1 MLTQQRKKMA
11 RKKVKPIRKKKTLTV
26 AQKEAQRIRL
36 EKMRAKKKPPEYKNV
51 HPYVLSLDD
60 EEPYSLK
67 NVKVWIKH
75 NKELITMLN
84 ARARNRD
91 MSPKDKQQALTQ
103 ADDKKA
109 YIRYI
114 EHYIK
119 SGDWIGM
126 FSGQNE
132 MKKVIPKVVAMAY
145 YPDGTPKR
153 TVGYWYPDIK
163 TVWTNEMESGD
174 VVVDMV
180 NRHRS
185 VKAIHAKTDKQF
197 TANL

>member
-1 MLTQQRKKMA
+1 MA
-11 RKKVKPIRKKKTLTV
+11 RKKIKPIRKKKTLTA

-36 EKMRAKKKPPEYKNV
+36 EKMRAKKKVPEYKNV
-51 HPYVLSLDD
+51 HKYVLGLDD

-67 NVKVWIKH
+67 NVKIWIKH

-84 ARARNRD
+84 ARARNREI
-91 MSPKDKQQALTQ
+91 SPKDKQQALIQ

-119 SGDWIGM
+119 TGDWIGM

-153 TVGYWYPDIK
+153 TVGYWYPDIES
-163 TVWTNEMESGD
+163 VWTKEMESGD
-174 VVVDMV
+174 IDGTIK
-180 NRHRS
+180 RHRS

-197 TANL
+197 TTQELTN

>member
-1 MLTQQRKKMA
+1 MAMRNKMKK
-11 RKKVKPIRKKKTLTV
+11 IRKKRELTA

-51 HPYVLSLDD
+51 SKYVLSLDD

-75 NKELITMLN
+75 NKELISMLQ
-84 ARARNRD
+84 ARARNKE

-119 SGDWIGM
+119 TGDWVGL
-126 FSGQNE
+126 FSGQE
-132 MKKVIPKVVAMAY
+132 ETKKVIPKCVAMAY

-153 TVGYWYPDIK
+153 SVGVFYPDIR
-163 TVWTNEMESGD
+163 TVWTKEMESGD
-174 VVVDMV
+174 VVMDMIK
-180 NRHRS
+180 RHRS

-197 TANL
+197 TVNL

>member
-1 MLTQQRKKMA
+1 MAMRNKMKKM
-11 RKKVKPIRKKKTLTV
+11 RKTKVLTA

-36 EKMRAKKKPPEYKNV
+36 EKMRAKKKAPEYKNV
-51 HPYVLSLDD
+51 SKYVLSLGD

-84 ARARNRD
+84 ARARAREV
-91 MSPKDKQQALTQ
+91 SPKDKQQALTQ

-119 SGDWIGM
+119 TGDWIGM

-132 MKKVIPKVVAMAY
+132 MKKVVPKCVAMAY

-153 TVGYWYPDIK
+153 TVGVFYPDIK
-163 TVWTNEMESGD
+163 VVWTKQMESGD
-174 VVVDMV
+174 IDGAIK
-180 NRHRS
+180 RHRS

-197 TANL
+197 TTQELTN

>member
-1 MLTQQRKKMA
+1 MK
-11 RKKVKPIRKKKTLTV
+11 RKKVKPIRKKKTLTA

-51 HPYVLSLDD
+51 SKYVLSLDD

-67 NVKVWIKH
+67 NVKAWIKH
-75 NKELITMLN
+75 NKEMISMLQ

-91 MSPKDKQQALTQ
+91 ISPKDKQHALSM
-103 ADDKKA
+103 ADNKKA
-109 YIRYI
+109 YIRYT

-119 SGDWIGM
+119 TGDWIGI
-126 FSGQNE
+126 FSGKDETN
-132 MKKVIPKVVAMAY
+132 KVVPKCVAMAY
-145 YPDGTPKR
+145 YDDGTPKR
-153 TVGYWYPDIK
+153 SVGVFYPDIK
-163 TVWTNEMESGD
+163 AVWTQQMESGD
-174 VVVDMV
+174 IVMETIK
-180 NRHRS
+180 RHRS

>member
-1 MLTQQRKKMA
+1 M
-11 RKKVKPIRKKKTLTV
+11 TLTV

-36 EKMRAKKKPPEYKNV
+36 EKMRAKKKAPEYKNV
-51 HPYVLSLDD
+51 HKYVLGLDD

-84 ARARNRD
+84 ARARNKD
-91 MSPKDKQQALTQ
+91 MSPKDKQQALIQ

-119 SGDWIGM
+119 TGDWIGM

-132 MKKVIPKVVAMAY
+132 MKRVIPKVVAMAY

-153 TVGYWYPDIK
+153 TVGYWYPDIES
-163 TVWTNEMESGD
+163 VWTKEMESGNID
-174 VVVDMV
+174 GTIK
-180 NRHRS
+180 RHSS

>member
-1 MLTQQRKKMA
+1 MAMRKKI
-11 RKKVKPIRKKKTLTV
+11 KPIRKTKTLTT

-180 NRHRS
+180 NRHRTAT
-185 VKAIHAKTDKQF
+185 KHIYAKTDKQF
-197 TANL
+197 TAQLLDK

>member
-1 MLTQQRKKMA
+1 MKKTRKKI
-11 RKKVKPIRKKKTLTV
+11 KPIRKTKTLTA
-26 AQKEAQRIRL
+26 AQKEAQSLRL
-36 EKMRAKKKPPEYKNV
+36 EKMRAARKPPEYKNV
-51 HPYVLSLDD
+51 HPYVLDLDD

-84 ARARNRD
+84 ARSRNKD

-103 ADDKKA
+103 ADNKKA

-119 SGDWIGM
+119 TGDWIGL

-132 MKKVIPKVVAMAY
+132 MTKVIPKVVAMAY

-153 TVGYWYPDIK
+153 TVGYWYPDIEA
-163 TVWTNEMESGD
+163 VWTKEMDEGLLEPIKKS
-174 VVVDMV
+174 
-180 NRHRS
+180 RS
-185 VKAIHAKTDKQF
+185 VKTIYAKTDKQF
-197 TANL
+197 TATL

>member
-1 MLTQQRKKMA
+1 MK
-11 RKKVKPIRKKKTLTV
+11 RKKVKPIRKTKTLTA

-51 HPYVLSLDD
+51 SKYVLSLDD

-67 NVKVWIKH
+67 IVKAWIKH
-75 NKELITMLN
+75 NKEMISMLQ

-91 MSPKDKQQALTQ
+91 ISPKDKQHALSM
-103 ADDKKA
+103 ADNKKA

-119 SGDWIGM
+119 TGDWIGI
-126 FSGQNE
+126 FSGKDETN
-132 MKKVIPKVVAMAY
+132 KVVPKCVAMAY
-145 YPDGTPKR
+145 YDDGTPKR
-153 TVGYWYPDIK
+153 SVGVFYPDIK
-163 TVWTNEMESGD
+163 AVWTQQMESGD
-174 VVVDMV
+174 IVMETIK
-180 NRHRS
+180 RHRS

>member
-1 MLTQQRKKMA
+1 MV
-11 RKKVKPIRKKKTLTV
+11 RKKVKPFRKTKTLTV

-36 EKMRAKKKPPEYKNV
+36 EKMRAKKKPPEYKHV
-51 HPYVLSLDD
+51 HKYVLSLDD

-75 NKELITMLN
+75 NKDLVSMLT
-84 ARARNRD
+84 ARARNRE
-91 MSPKDKQQALTQ
+91 MSPKDKQQALIQ

-119 SGDWIGM
+119 TGDWIGM

-132 MKKVIPKVVAMAY
+132 MKRVIPKVVAMAY

-153 TVGYWYPDIK
+153 TVGCWYPDIES
-163 TVWTNEMESGD
+163 VWTKEMDEGLLEPIK
-174 VVVDMV
+174 
-180 NRHRS
+180 RHRS

-197 TANL
+197 TTNL

>member
-1 MLTQQRKKMA
+1 MK
-11 RKKVKPIRKKKTLTV
+11 RKKVKPIRKTKTLTA

-36 EKMRAKKKPPEYKNV
+36 EKMRAKKTPPEYKNV
-51 HPYVLSLDD
+51 HKYVLSLDD

-84 ARARNRD
+84 ARARNRE

-119 SGDWIGM
+119 TGDWIGM

-153 TVGYWYPDIK
+153 TVGCWYPDIES
-163 TVWTNEMESGD
+163 VWTKEMESGD
-174 VVVDMV
+174 IDGTIK
-180 NRHRS
+180 RHRS

-197 TANL
+197 TMQELTN

>member
-1 MLTQQRKKMA
+1 MA
-11 RKKVKPIRKKKTLTV
+11 RKKIKPIRKKKTLTV

-51 HPYVLSLDD
+51 SKYVLSLDD

-75 NKELITMLN
+75 NKEMISMLQ
-84 ARARNRD
+84 ARARNKEI
-91 MSPKDKQQALTQ
+91 SPKDKQHSLSM
-103 ADDKKA
+103 ADNKKA

-119 SGDWIGM
+119 TGDWVGL
-126 FSGQNE
+126 FSGQDETN
-132 MKKVIPKVVAMAY
+132 KVIPKCVAMAY

-153 TVGYWYPDIK
+153 TVGVFYPDIRA
-163 TVWTNEMESGD
+163 VWTKEMDSGEN
-174 VVVDMV
+174 VEYVTHVP
-180 NRHRS
+180 
-185 VKAIHAKTDKQF
+185 KGPIAKTDKQF
-197 TANL
+197 SRSII

>member
-1 MLTQQRKKMA
+1 MKRKKI
-11 RKKVKPIRKKKTLTV
+11 KPIRKTKTLTT

-84 ARARNRD
+84 ARSRAREV
-91 MSPKDKQQALTQ
+91 SPKDKQQALTQ
-103 ADDKKA
+103 AEDKKA

-119 SGDWIGM
+119 TGDWIGM

-132 MKKVIPKVVAMAY
+132 TKKVIPKVVAMAY
-145 YPDGTPKR
+145 HPDGTPKR

-163 TVWTNEMESGD
+163 AVWTNEMET
-174 VVVDMV
+174 V
-180 NRHRS
+180 NKHRTATKH
-185 VKAIHAKTDKQF
+185 VYAKTDKQF
-197 TANL
+197 TASV

>member
-1 MLTQQRKKMA
+1 MK
-11 RKKVKPIRKKKTLTV
+11 RKKVKPIRKTKTLTV

-51 HPYVLSLDD
+51 SKYVLSLDD

-67 NVKVWIKH
+67 NVKAWIKH
-75 NKELITMLN
+75 NKEMISMLQ

-91 MSPKDKQQALTQ
+91 ISPKDKQHALSM
-103 ADDKKA
+103 ADNKKA

-119 SGDWIGM
+119 TGDWIGI
-126 FSGQNE
+126 FSGKDETN
-132 MKKVIPKVVAMAY
+132 KVVPKCVAMAY
-145 YPDGTPKR
+145 YDDGTPKR
-153 TVGYWYPDIK
+153 SVGVFYPDIK
-163 TVWTNEMESGD
+163 AVWTQQMESGD
-174 VVVDMV
+174 IVMETIK
-180 NRHRS
+180 RHRS

>member
-1 MLTQQRKKMA
+1 MA
-11 RKKVKPIRKKKTLTV
+11 RKKIKPIRKKKTLTT

-36 EKMRAKKKPPEYKNV
+36 EKMRAKKKPPEYKHV
-51 HPYVLSLDD
+51 HKYVLSLDD

-84 ARARNRD
+84 ARARNKD
-91 MSPKDKQQALTQ
+91 MSPKDKQQALIQ

-119 SGDWIGM
+119 TGDWIGM

-132 MKKVIPKVVAMAY
+132 MKRVIPKVIAMAY
-145 YPDGTPKR
+145 YPDGKPKR
-153 TVGYWYPDIK
+153 TVGYWYPDIEA
-163 TVWTNEMESGD
+163 VWTKEMDEGLLEPIK
-174 VVVDMV
+174 
-180 NRHRS
+180 RHRS

-197 TANL
+197 TATL

>member
-1 MLTQQRKKMA
+1 M
-11 RKKVKPIRKKKTLTV
+11 RKKVKPIRKTKTLTA

-75 NKELITMLN
+75 NKELVSMLT
-84 ARARNRD
+84 ARARNKD

-119 SGDWIGM
+119 TSDWIGM

-132 MKKVIPKVVAMAY
+132 MKKVVPKCVAMAY

-153 TVGYWYPDIK
+153 SVGVFYPDIK
-163 TVWTNEMESGD
+163 AVWTQQMESGD

-180 NRHRS
+180 KRHRS
-185 VKAIHAKTDKQF
+185 TTKLAALTDKQF
-197 TANL
+197 TASL

>member
-1 MLTQQRKKMA
+1 MA
-11 RKKVKPIRKKKTLTV
+11 RKKVKPIRKKQNLTN
-26 AQKEAQRIRL
+26 AQKEAQKIRL
-36 EKMRAKKKPPEYKNV
+36 EKMRAKRKVPEYKNV
-51 HPYVLSLDD
+51 HKYVLALDD
-60 EEPYSLK
+60 EEPYSFK

-75 NKELITMLN
+75 NKELVSMLT
-84 ARARNRD
+84 AQARNKE
-91 MSPKDKQQALTQ
+91 MPPKDKQQALMQ

-119 SGDWIGM
+119 TGDWIGM

-153 TVGYWYPDIK
+153 TVGYWYPDIES
-163 TVWTNEMESGD
+163 VWTKEMESGD
-174 VVVDMV
+174 IDGTIK
-180 NRHRS
+180 RHRS

-197 TANL
+197 TMQELTN

>member
-1 MLTQQRKKMA
+1 MA
-11 RKKVKPIRKKKTLTV
+11 RKKIKPIRKKKTLTA
-26 AQKEAQRIRL
+26 AQKEAQSLRL
-36 EKMRAKKKPPEYKNV
+36 EKMRAARKPPEYKNV
-51 HPYVLSLDD
+51 HPYVLDLDD

-84 ARARNRD
+84 ARSRQKEV
-91 MSPKDKQQALTQ
+91 SPKDKQQALIQ

-119 SGDWIGM
+119 TGDWIGM

-132 MKKVIPKVVAMAY
+132 TKKVIPRVVAMAY
-145 YPDGTPKR
+145 HPDGTPKR
-153 TVGYWYPDIK
+153 TVGYWYPDIES
-163 TVWTNEMESGD
+163 VWTKEMESGD
-174 VVVDMV
+174 IDGMI
-180 NRHRS
+180 NRHRTATKH
-185 VKAIHAKTDKQF
+185 VYAKTDKQF
-197 TANL
+197 IASL

>member
-1 MLTQQRKKMA
+1 MK
-11 RKKVKPIRKKKTLTV
+11 RKKVKPIRKTKTLTA
-26 AQKEAQRIRL
+26 AQKEAQRVRL

-51 HPYVLSLDD
+51 SKYVLSLDD

-67 NVKVWIKH
+67 NVKAWIKH
-75 NKELITMLN
+75 NKEMISMLQ

-91 MSPKDKQQALTQ
+91 ISPKDKQHALSM
-103 ADDKKA
+103 ADNKKA

-119 SGDWIGM
+119 TGDWIGI
-126 FSGQNE
+126 FSGKDETN
-132 MKKVIPKVVAMAY
+132 KVVPKCVAMAY
-145 YPDGTPKR
+145 YDDGTPKR
-153 TVGYWYPDIK
+153 SVGVFYPDIK
-163 TVWTNEMESGD
+163 AVWTQQMESGD
-174 VVVDMV
+174 IVMETIK
-180 NRHRS
+180 RHRS

>member
-1 MLTQQRKKMA
+1 MAMRSKMKK
-11 RKKVKPIRKKKTLTV
+11 IRKKRELTA
-26 AQKEAQRIRL
+26 AQKEAQKIRL

-51 HPYVLSLDD
+51 SKYVLSLDD

-75 NKELITMLN
+75 NKELISMLQ
-84 ARARNRD
+84 ARARNKEL
-91 MSPKDKQQALTQ
+91 SLKDKQQALTQ

-114 EHYIK
+114 EHYIRT
-119 SGDWIGM
+119 GDWVGL

-132 MKKVIPKVVAMAY
+132 TKKVIPKCVAMAY

-153 TVGYWYPDIK
+153 SVGVFYPDIK
-163 TVWTNEMESGD
+163 TVWTQQMESGD

-180 NRHRS
+180 KRHRS

>member
-1 MLTQQRKKMA
+1 MAMRKKI
-11 RKKVKPIRKKKTLTV
+11 KPIRKTKTLTT

-119 SGDWIGM
+119 TGDWIGM

-132 MKKVIPKVVAMAY
+132 TKKVIPKVVAMAY

-163 TVWTNEMESGD
+163 AVWTNEMESGKFI
-174 VVVDMV
+174 
-180 NRHRS
+180 HRS

-197 TANL
+197 TASL

>member
-1 MLTQQRKKMA
+1 LITIEKNMA
-11 RKKVKPIRKKKTLTV
+11 RKKIKPIRKTKTLTA
-26 AQKEAQRIRL
+26 AQKEAQSLRL
-36 EKMRAKKKPPEYKNV
+36 EKMRAARKPPEYKNV
-51 HPYVLSLDD
+51 HPYVLDLDD

-84 ARARNRD
+84 ARSRNKD

-103 ADDKKA
+103 ADNKKA

-119 SGDWIGM
+119 TGDWIGL

-132 MKKVIPKVVAMAY
+132 MTKVIPKVVAMAY

-153 TVGYWYPDIK
+153 TVGYWYPDIEA
-163 TVWTNEMESGD
+163 VWTKEMDEGLLEPIKKS
-174 VVVDMV
+174 
-180 NRHRS
+180 RS
-185 VKAIHAKTDKQF
+185 VKTIYAKTDKQF
-197 TANL
+197 TATL